1 MAMDTNPSYFD
12 PQDLST
18 RQQFRRYG
26 KRHSS
31 SGASIQHDNSASK
44 LSETGLLYD
53 GQNIHS
59 PTNAALVLE
68 NIKQEVEG
76 LDADYLEE
84 KTPYSS
90 RRRLSADI
98 PGVPG
103 VDAGFDSVRHSLKAC
118 KQEDDSMADGAE
130 TIFTLF
136 ASLLDSA
143 LQGLMPIPDL
153 ILRFE
158 NACRNVS
165 ESIRYGLN
173 IRHRVVED
181 KLMRQ
186 KAQLLLDEA
195 ATWSLLWFLYGKG
208 NISLTL
214 DVSETS
220 HVVACEFVAEDHTA
234 QLCLRI
240 VQWLEGLASK
250 ALDLEAKVR
259 GSHVGS
265 YLPSSGV
272 WHHTQRYL
280 KKGTSDMNIVH
291 HLDFDAPTRENA
303 NLLPDD
309 KKQDESLLED
319 AWTLLRAGRIEEAC
333 GLCRSAGQPWR
344 AASLCP
350 FGGLNQFPSV
360 EALVKNGKNRT
371 LQAVEFESGIGHQ
384 WHLWKWASY
393 CASEKIA
400 ELGGKYEAAV
410 YAAQCSNLKRMLPL
424 CTDWEGEQWVF
435 WKTLD
440 LVRNNAGE
448 QWVVSAC
455 WAMARSWLDVQV
467 DLEVTR
473 SLPGA
478 VNQLKTFGDVID
490 GSPGHVDGSFELSN
504 GHENWPIQILNQQ
517 PRQLS
522 SLLQKLH
529 SGEMIHETVTRQ
541 CKEQQRQIQMTLM
554 LGDIPSVLDLI
565 WSWIAPSDDD
575 GNVFRPHGD
584 PQMIRFGAHLVLV
597 LRYLLAEEMKGAFRD
612 KILSVGDHILHMYA
626 LFLFSKE
633 HEELVGIYA
642 SQLARHRCIDLFV
655 HMMELRLNSSIHVK
669 YKIFLSAMEYLPF
682 SSMDDSKGNFEDIIE
697 RVLLRSREIKVG
709 KYDNLSDIAEQH
721 RLQSLQK
728 AKVLQWLCFTPPS
741 TITNVKDVS
750 KKLLLRALVHSNILF
765 REFALI
771 SMWRVPA
778 MPIGAHTAL
787 GFLAEPLKQLAE
799 TLESSED
806 YNVFEDLRE
815 FQDWREYY
823 SCDATYR
830 NWLKIELESAEVP
843 VSELSVEEKERAISA
858 AKETLHVSLSLL
870 ERKETSWLTS
880 IDQIYESAEPVFLE
894 LHATAML
901 CLPSGECLC
910 PDATVCTTLMS
921 ALYSS
926 AGDEVVLNRQLMVN
940 VSISS
945 RDNYCIDV
953 VLRCLA
959 IAGDGLG
966 PHDLN
971 DGGILGT
978 IMAAGF
984 KGELPRFQARVTM
997 EISRLDAWYSDKNGN
1012 LECPATYIVKGLC
1025 RRCCLPEVILR
1036 CMQVSVSLMGSGVLP
1051 DCHDT
1056 LIELVGS
1063 PETHFLHL
1071 FSQQQLQEF
1080 LLLEREYSI
1089 CKMELTDE

>member
-1 MAMDTNPSYFD
+1 M
-12 PQDLST
+12 
-18 RQQFRRYG
+18 
-26 KRHSS
+26 
-31 SGASIQHDNSASK
+31 
-44 LSETGLLYD
+44 
-53 GQNIHS
+53 
-59 PTNAALVLE
+59 
-68 NIKQEVEG
+68 
-76 LDADYLEE
+76 
-84 KTPYSS
+84 
-90 RRRLSADI
+90 
-98 PGVPG
+98 
-103 VDAGFDSVRHSLKAC
+103 DAGFDSLSYSLKAC
-118 KQEDDSMADGAE
+118 KQEGDLFGDGAE
-130 TIFTLF
+130 TIFNLF
-136 ASLLDSA
+136 ASLFDCSLK
-143 LQGLMPIPDL
+143 GLMPIPDL

-158 NACRNVS
+158 NECRNVS

-173 IRHRVVED
+173 VRHRVVED

-195 ATWSLLWFLYGKG
+195 ATWSLLWFLYGKVTEE
-208 NISLTL
+208 ISKEQIQ
-214 DVSETS
+214 VSETS
-220 HVVACEFVAEDHTA
+220 HVVACEFAAEDHTA

-272 WHHTQRYL
+272 WHHTQRHL
-280 KKGTSDMNIVH
+280 KKGNSDRNIVH

-303 NLLPDD
+303 NILPDD

-319 AWTLLRAGRIEEAC
+319 VWTLLRAGRLEEAC
-333 GLCRSAGQPWR
+333 ELCRSAGQPWR
-344 AASLCP
+344 ASSLCP
-350 FGGLNQFPSV
+350 FGGLNLFPSV

-393 CASEKIA
+393 CASEKTA

-424 CTDWEGEQWVF
+424 CTDWE
-435 WKTLD
+435 
-440 LVRNNAGE
+440 
-448 QWVVSAC
+448 SAC
-455 WAMARSWLDVQV
+455 WAMAKSWLGVQV

-473 SLPGA
+473 SLPGG
-478 VNQLKTFGDVID
+478 VDQHRTFRDLID
-490 GSPGHVDGSFELSN
+490 ESPGHVDGSFDN
-504 GHENWPIQILNQQ
+504 GPENWPIQVLNQQ

-529 SGEMIHETVTRQ
+529 SGEIIHETVTRQ
-541 CKEQQRQIQMTLM
+541 CKEQHRQIQMTLM
-554 LGDIPSVLDLI
+554 LGDIPRVLDLI
-565 WSWIAPSDDD
+565 WSWIAPLEDDQ
-575 GNVFRPHGD
+575 NVFRPHGD
-584 PQMIRFGAHLVLV
+584 PQMIRFGAHLVVV
-597 LRYLLAEEMKGAFRD
+597 LRYLLGEEMEGAFRD
-612 KILSVGDHILHMYA
+612 KILTVGDHILHMYA
-626 LFLFSKE
+626 QFLFSKE

-642 SQLARHRCIDLFV
+642 SQLAPHRCIDLFV
-655 HMMELRLNSSIHVK
+655 HMMELRLNSSVHVK

-682 SSMDDSKGNFEDIIE
+682 FSMDESKGSFEDIIE
-697 RVLLRSREIKVG
+697 RVLLRSREIKIG
-709 KYDNLSDIAEQH
+709 KYDDLSDVAEQH

-728 AKVLQWLCFTPPS
+728 AKVIQWLCFTPPS

-750 KKLLLRALVHSNILF
+750 KKLLLRALIHSNVLF

-799 TLESSED
+799 TLETSED

-815 FQDWREYY
+815 FEEWREYY

-830 NWLKIELESAEVP
+830 NWLKIELENAEVP
-843 VSELSVEEKERAISA
+843 VSELSLEEKDRAISA
-858 AKETLHVSLSLL
+858 AKETLTASLSLL
-870 ERKETSWLTS
+870 ERRETPWLAS
-880 IDQIYESAEPVFLE
+880 VDNVYESAEPVFLE
-894 LHATAML
+894 LRATAML
-901 CLPSGECLC
+901 CLPSGDCLC

-926 AGDEVVLNRQLMVN
+926 IGDEVVLNRQLKVN

-945 RDNYCIDV
+945 RDNYCIDI

-966 PHDLN
+966 PQDFN
-971 DGGILGT
+971 DGGILST

-984 KGELPRFQARVTM
+984 KGELPRFQAGVTM
-997 EISRLDAWYSDKNGN
+997 EISRLDAWYSDKDGR
-1012 LECPATYIVKGLC
+1012 LEFPATYIVKGLC

-1051 DCHDT
+1051 DSHDN

-1063 PETHFLHL
+1063 PETRLLDL

-1080 LLLEREYSI
+1080 LLFEREYSI
-1089 CKMELTDE
+1089 SQMELTQE